1 MESRATS
8 MSAETSGLIG
18 ASLPRSAAGRGVAG
32 QGQYTDDIAAADALH
47 VAFLR
52 SPHAHA
58 RILSVALDAVRRA
71 PGVVAAMS
79 GRDLAAVC
87 KPWITRL
94 ALLPKHVSAPQYPLA
109 IDEVCFQGEAVVAIV
124 AETRAAAEDALQL
137 ADVSF
142 EELPHIGSLA
152 SAYAADAAPVHSSL
166 TSNLALDHL
175 FTKDETAAAFATAAI
190 VVAHRFDFGR
200 QTGVTLEPR
209 SILARFDPALRELTV
224 HQSHQAPFQM
234 REIYAAQLDL
244 SVEQVRV
251 IAPDIG
257 GAFGLKLHAY
267 ADEMAVVAIAT
278 MLRRPVKFVAD
289 RIESFVS
296 DAHAREMQVDG
307 RIVGLDVDVVAGFGA
322 YSCYPRGSVGEA
334 LQAGQMAGAPYEV
347 GSFRAR
353 VRGFYQ
359 NKVPTGAYRGVG
371 QPVACAVTEQLIDL
385 GAARLG
391 IDPAALRRLNFRRG
405 ASEPSRTDG
414 GIVIETL
421 SLRECLDAVTTGMAY
436 DALREEQRRLRRNG
450 VWRGIGLSAFIEV
463 TGVGPGLYGPQE
475 LRVSA
480 QEACRV
486 SLQETGTIR
495 CETSVTDQGQGTLA
509 GLAQI
514 LAQELGVALDEVWIV
529 AGDTARVPYGGGAW
543 ASRGLA
549 LGGEAALRAARALRE
564 NILVVAAS
572 LLQTEAASLDIAGGI
587 ITGPGGLARISLA
600 DLAATIRFRS
610 DLIPVDRLPPLEVI
624 EHAIAEK
631 LPYLATN
638 GVQAAS
644 VEVDIGTGIVRVLDY
659 WVADD
664 CGRVINPMLV
674 DEQIR
679 GGVVQGIGAALFE
692 HCRYSDDGQ
701 LVNGSLADY
710 SLPLASEMPDISIF
724 HVSTPTKATTLG
736 ARGVGEAGTVGA
748 VGAIW
753 TAVNDALRPH
763 GCILSRQPF
772 TPEVVLDGIDA
783 ALSREGRSPGAAS

>member
-1 MESRATS
+1 
-8 MSAETSGLIG
+8 MSAETGDLIG
-18 ASLPRSAAGRGVAG
+18 ASLPRSAASRGVVG
-32 QGQYTDDIAAADALH
+32 RGQYTDDIAAADALH

-52 SPHAHA
+52 SPYAHA
-58 RILSVALDAVRRA
+58 RILSVELDSARRA

-87 KPWITRL
+87 KPWVTRL
-94 ALLPKHVSAPQYPLA
+94 ALLPKHVSAPQHPLA
-109 IDEVCFQGEAVVAIV
+109 VDEVCFQGEAVAAIV
-124 AETRAAAEDALQL
+124 AETRAAAENALQV
-137 ADVSF
+137 ANVSF
-142 EELPHIGSLA
+142 EELPPIGSLA
-152 SAYAADAAPVHSSL
+152 SACAADAVPVHSSL
-166 TSNLALDHL
+166 QSNLALDHL
-175 FTKDETAAAFATAAI
+175 FTSGDAAAAFATAAI

-209 SILARFDPALRELTV
+209 SILARFDPALQELTV

-251 IAPDIG
+251 IAPDVG

-278 MLRRPVKFVAD
+278 RLRRPVKFVAD

-296 DAHAREMQVDG
+296 DAHAREMQVDGRMAFDAKG

-347 GSFRAR
+347 GSLRAR

-371 QPVACAVTEQLIDL
+371 QPIACAVTEQLIDL

-391 IDPAALRRLNFRRG
+391 IDPAAIRRLNFRRG
-405 ASEPSRTDG
+405 ATEPSRTDG
-414 GIVIETL
+414 GIVVETL
-421 SLRECLDAVTTGMAY
+421 SLHECLDAVTTGMAY
-436 DALREEQRRLRRNG
+436 DTLREEQRRLRRKG
-450 VWRGIGLSAFIEV
+450 VWRGIGLSAFVEV

-514 LAQELGVALDEVWIV
+514 LAQELGVALDEVRIV

-549 LGGEAALRAARALRE
+549 LGGEAALRAARALRA
-564 NILVVAAS
+564 NILVIAAS
-572 LLQTEAASLDIAGGI
+572 LLQTEANSLDIVDGI
-587 ITGPGGLARISLA
+587 ITGPGGLARIALA

-610 DLIPVDRLPPLEVI
+610 DLIPLNRLPPLEVL
-624 EHAIAEK
+624 EHVVPEK

-638 GVQAAS
+638 GVQAAL
-644 VEVDIGTGIVRVLDY
+644 VEVDVGTGLVRVLDY

-701 LVNGSLADY
+701 LINGSLADY
-710 SLPLASEMPDISIF
+710 NLPLATEMPDISVF
-724 HVSTPTKATTLG
+724 HVSTPTRATALG
-736 ARGVGEAGTVGA
+736 ARGVGEAGIVGA

-763 GCILSRQPF
+763 GCTLSRQPF
-772 TPEVVLDGIDA
+772 TPEVVLDGIEA
-783 ALSREGRSPGAAS
+783 VLSRGSSPRTAS